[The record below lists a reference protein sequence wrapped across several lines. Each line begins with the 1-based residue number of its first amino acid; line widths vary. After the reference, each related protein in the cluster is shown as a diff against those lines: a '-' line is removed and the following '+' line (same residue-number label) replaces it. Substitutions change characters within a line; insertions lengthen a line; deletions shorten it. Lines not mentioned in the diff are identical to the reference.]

1 MQQGSKGVGKGPPGA
16 SRGAADKRRRAG
28 PAHPGGRGPRLRSQ
42 ANFAK
47 RAGGAPGPA
56 QPGPQETRWD
66 PRGSRQA
73 GTAGG
78 RAACLRGKGG
88 RTHHGSNSWM
98 MLSKRMTAK
107 RRELKPASQ
116 ARKRMVKES
125 NDCHPAGCDKP
136 PDSPAGGPGFG
147 AAAAAAALDALWVPG
162 PWCPWRLF
170 PRAMRPL
177 HGDELRDDLCLL
189 SGAEGSAMLCPGGGS
204 RSSSAATAAAWSEG
218 CWAETQ
224 RRRRRRRATAT
235 TTRRRRRRRRKSWA
249 RSRPQHREA
258 GTLGVEAAAAAAI
271 RSLRFS
277 SGRDRRGL
285 NPKGLCAPLAIR
297 VPRAAEEAAVA
308 ARADG
313 TRAPEERRL
322 RAAMTFPHPPRR
334 EEHKGGGAP
343 WSPGGAQATF
353 DSAPSPNRNWPLR
366 LSQSDRSVKG
376 RGRGGGV
383 RQ

>member
-1 MQQGSKGVGKGPPGA
+1 
-16 SRGAADKRRRAG
+16 
-28 PAHPGGRGPRLRSQ
+28 
-42 ANFAK
+42 
-47 RAGGAPGPA
+47 
-56 QPGPQETRWD
+56 
-66 PRGSRQA
+66 
-73 GTAGG
+73 
-78 RAACLRGKGG
+78 
-88 RTHHGSNSWM
+88 M

-147 AAAAAAALDALWVPG
+147 AAALDALWVPG

-224 RRRRRRRATAT
+224 RRRRRATAT
-235 TTRRRRRRRRKSWA
+235 TTRRRRRRRRRKSWA

-258 GTLGVEAAAAAAI
+258 GTLGVVEAAAI
-271 RSLRFS
+271 RSLRLN

-285 NPKGLCAPLAIR
+285 NPKGPCAPLAIR

-322 RAAMTFPHPPRR
+322 GAAMTFPRPPSR
-334 EEHKGGGAP
+334 EEHKRGGAP

-353 DSAPSPNRNWPLR
+353 GSAPSPNRNWPLR

-376 RGRGGGV
+376 RGRNGGV